1 MPKLFKRP
9 TTKRTMENDLESAPT
24 FTPLK
29 SILIKP
35 DEEKNIH
42 VKDRVLRFVVV
53 FIFCIFMLPLIF
65 CDYYFAINNDC
76 LKQKLPI
83 SLTMYDYLIVN
94 AALSSFM
101 LLSLSFVLLFGFKLD
116 EDSSTV
122 LAKVFG
128 MMANLFVVSWL
139 VTGGIMYWGEM
150 DRTLCSSQVNNYL
163 TATLILRIVLIG
175 LEIIKR
181 YK

>member
-1 MPKLFKRP
+1 MF
-9 TTKRTMENDLESAPT
+9 
-24 FTPLK
+24 
-29 SILIKP
+29 
-35 DEEKNIH
+35 
-42 VKDRVLRFVVV
+42 
-53 FIFCIFMLPLIF
+53 PLIF
-65 CDYYFAINNDC
+65 CDYYFAINNEDC

-94 AALSSFM
+94 AVLSSF
-101 LLSLSFVLLFGFKLD
+101 LLISLSFVILFGFKLD

-128 MMANLFVVSWL
+128 MMTNLFVVSWL
-139 VTGGIMYWGEM
+139 ITGGIMYWGEM

-163 TATLILRIVLIG
+163 TTTLILRIVLIG
-175 LEIIKR
+175 LEIIKQ

>member
-1 MPKLFKRP
+1 
-9 TTKRTMENDLESAPT
+9 MENDLERNSHS

-29 SILIKP
+29 SILVKP
-35 DEEKNIH
+35 DEEKNLR
-42 VKDRVLRFVVV
+42 VKDRVFRFAVV
-53 FIFCIFMLPLIF
+53 FIFSIFMVPLIF
-65 CDYYFAINNDC
+65 CDYYFAINNEDC

-94 AALSSFM
+94 AVLSSLI

-116 EDSSTV
+116 EDSPTV
-122 LAKVFG
+122 LAKLFG
-128 MMANLFVVSWL
+128 IITNLFVVSWL

-175 LEIIKR
+175 LEIINRIK
-181 YK
+181 

>member
-1 MPKLFKRP
+1 
-9 TTKRTMENDLESAPT
+9 MENDLESAPT
-24 FTPLK
+24 VTPLK
-29 SILIKP
+29 SILVKP
-35 DEEKNIH
+35 DEEKTLR
-42 VKDRVLRFVVV
+42 VKDRVVRFTVL
-53 FIFCIFMLPLIF
+53 FIFCIFMFPLIF
-65 CDYYFAINNDC
+65 CDYYFAINNEDC

-94 AALSSFM
+94 AGLSSF
-101 LLSLSFVLLFGFKLD
+101 LLISLSFVILFGFKLD

-128 MMANLFVVSWL
+128 MMTNLFVFSWL
-139 VTGGIMYWGEM
+139 ITGGIMYWGEM

-163 TATLILRIVLIG
+163 TTTLILRIVLIG
-175 LEIIKR
+175 LEIIKQ

>member
-1 MPKLFKRP
+1 
-9 TTKRTMENDLESAPT
+9 MENDVEANSHS

-29 SILIKP
+29 SILVKP
-35 DEEKNIH
+35 DEEKNLR
-42 VKDRVLRFVVV
+42 VKDRVVRFAVV

-65 CDYYFAINNDC
+65 CDYYFAINNEDC

-128 MMANLFVVSWL
+128 MMLNLFVVSWL

-175 LEIIKR
+175 LEIIKQ